1 MLPTIFIMQIVLV
14 VLLIIGFVVVYRKLA
29 ERRVTAVYEPFVYYD
44 KKLFR
49 EKVVAGYRIRYYYDG
64 IPFGEPSE
72 IIVHQSN
79 EVDREA
85 IKNDITSA
93 LSILSK
99 GMMAALGVPPIE
111 LSDIQAVIN
120 KALNG
125 V

>member
-1 MLPTIFIMQIVLV
+1 MLIVVFVMQIGLIVF
-14 VLLIIGFVVVYRKLA
+14 LIIGFVVVYRKLT

-44 KKLFR
+44 TKLFR

-99 GMMAALGVPPIE
+99 GVMAALGVPRIE
-111 LSDIQAVIN
+111 LSDIQNVIN
-120 KALNG
+120 EVLN
-125 V
+125 

>member
-1 MLPTIFIMQIVLV
+1 MLIAVFVMQIVLIA
-14 VLLIIGFVVVYRKLA
+14 LLIIGFVVVYRKLT
-29 ERRVTAVYEPFVYYD
+29 ERRVTAIYEPFVYND

-49 EKVVAGYRIRYYYDG
+49 VKVVAGYRIRYFYDG

-79 EVDREA
+79 VVDREA
-85 IKNDITSA
+85 IKNDITKA

-111 LSDIQAVIN
+111 LSDIQDVIN
-120 KALNG
+120 DVLN
-125 V
+125 